1 MFLRAQQ
8 MSAPVDQTPIV
19 IGLVVSTIA
28 VQILLSRFLTVLLQ
42 FSGGVKVFFWFV
54 AIAVGWTAL
63 GRSLQRRFRAA
74 PAIDTF
80 LRVSVPAV
88 WMLPITYL
96 QVSSATALDA
106 ASFSW
111 IDLSLIIYVAVF
123 FGSDIFYNIVSK
135 DS

>member
-1 MFLRAQQ
+1 
-8 MSAPVDQTPIV
+8 MSAAQDQTPIV

-54 AIAVGWTAL
+54 AIAVGWTVL
-63 GRSLQRRFRAA
+63 GRAVQRRYRTA